1 MVDRGDASW
10 KYIFLDLPVIV
21 LYSERL
27 IITVE
32 PHDHTP
38 MLVLMREEEGR
49 KKDMEKE
56 GRKSEGRQG
65 NE

>member
-38 MLVLMREEEGR
+38 MFVLMREEEGR
-49 KKDMEKE
+49 KKGRNEGRNVE
-56 GRKSEGRQG
+56 GRKE
-65 NE
+65 